1 MTHRLDP
8 LLRPK
13 SIAIVGASDRE
24 HSLGRE
30 SLNNLTRGEFPG
42 AIYPVN
48 PRRAKL
54 HGLTCYADLRSLPE
68 TPDLVI
74 ICVGDKRLEQVLD
87 DIIEISAP
95 AISIKSLVK
104 L

>member
-24 HSLGRE
+24 HSLGHE
-30 SLNNLTRGEFPG
+30 TLKNLTRGEFPG

-48 PRRAKL
+48 PK
-54 HGLTCYADLRSLPE
+54 YE
-68 TPDLVI
+68 
-74 ICVGDKRLEQVLD
+74 E
-87 DIIEISAP
+87 SAGQ
-95 AISIKSLVK
+95 
-104 L
+104 